1 MRIDDF
7 DKFLTEIG
15 NYDLLSKEEQQQLIR
30 AVQEKGPDCDEAERL
45 VKCNLRFVVG
55 LANQY
60 QKLGLSP
67 AELITIGVEELRK
80 AAMTYN
86 LSIDIPFIRHA
97 VPLMRQSMV
106 EQTLPKRAIVYVDMD
121 NVLVDFMSGI
131 RKCAAEE
138 VENYGKT
145 NDLDDIPGVFS
156 KMEPIEGAIDAFRF
170 LAERFD
176 TYILSTA
183 PWDNPSAWSDKLVWV
198 KRYLG
203 DFAYKRLILSHH
215 KDLNL
220 GDYLIDDSTN
230 NGVSWFQGKHIH
242 FGSPEF
248 SDWASVL
255 RYFTDVVR
263 KKT

>member
-183 PWDNPSAWSDKLVWV
+183 PWALRVQW
-198 KRYLG
+198 KRATPMEPTL
-203 DFAYKRLILSHH
+203 R
-215 KDLNL
+215 
-220 GDYLIDDSTN
+220 
-230 NGVSWFQGKHIH
+230 
-242 FGSPEF
+242 
-248 SDWASVL
+248 WASSSMVCSL
-255 RYFTDVVR
+255 LSLPPSSSKSWGCSLAFPIRCIFSCQR
-263 KKT
+263 RPCGLKGQ